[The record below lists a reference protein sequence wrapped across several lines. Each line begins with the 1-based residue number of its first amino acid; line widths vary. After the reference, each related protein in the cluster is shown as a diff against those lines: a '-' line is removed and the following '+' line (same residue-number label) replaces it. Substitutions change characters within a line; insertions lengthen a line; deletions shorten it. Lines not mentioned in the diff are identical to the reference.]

1 MGRQD
6 QTQRARGEGGGAG
19 AGCVC
24 VCVDVAGAGRV
35 CPRVRP
41 HLSSSSPPSACSMAP
56 LFLPL
61 LAALALARVPEASAD
76 AVERDSSGK
85 QHPQR
90 HRPVVGSSLS

>member
-1 MGRQD
+1 
-6 QTQRARGEGGGAG
+6 
-19 AGCVC
+19 
-24 VCVDVAGAGRV
+24 
-35 CPRVRP
+35 
-41 HLSSSSPPSACSMAP
+41 MAP